1 MCNLKI
7 KFFFG
12 ILFTSSL
19 AFSQEQKLS
28 KVISEIQ
35 LGGNTSVSVNQNTE
49 GRLGFGFGAQKVWRK
64 ERVFQITTG
73 IHYLYAPIFVAK
85 EDYMN
90 HFGDSRLNLNKEF
103 HVFQFPV
110 TVRFQFGDK
119 TKFFVEPGMQALMPI
134 KKTNFNVGPR
144 MGIGSKFDI
153 KNQPFVVKA
162 DYFHG
167 LINQGTNLTYIQLAY
182 FALTLGI
189 GLK

>member
-1 MCNLKI
+1 M
-7 KFFFG
+7 
-12 ILFTSSL
+12 
-19 AFSQEQKLS
+19 
-28 KVISEIQ
+28 
-35 LGGNTSVSVNQNTE
+35 
-49 GRLGFGFGAQKVWRK
+49 WRK

-103 HVFQFPV
+103 HAFQFPV
-110 TVRFQFGDK
+110 TARFQFGDK

-134 KKTNFNVGPR
+134 NKTNFNVGPR